1 MGELLR
7 FTLVGVV
14 TGSVYAIAASGLVV
28 TYTTS
33 GVFNFAH
40 GAVGM
45 IVAFVYWQLSVD
57 LGVPVWISLVL
68 CLVVVAP
75 LMGIAMERILFRRL
89 AGANVGVS
97 LVVTV
102 GLLVML
108 LGLGQTIWSGSEARA
123 LPDFFPGSSF
133 EVLGIVVRHHELTI
147 LVVAAGVAIGLRLLL
162 FRTRIG
168 VAMRAV
174 VDDPGLAAQNGIIPE
189 RVSMLAWVIGTVLAG
204 IAGILLAPDLTLS
217 HTGLTLLV
225 INGYAAAILGQ
236 LRSLPLTF
244 SGALI
249 LGCLQSY
256 VVGYGSRID
265 VGAGLLGGNSI
276 FFEIYPV
283 IPVVFLLVVL
293 VFLPQTRLRVG
304 RVVGAVTPR
313 VPDAATSLR
322 RGGAFLAVA
331 LIVSG
336 LLDDVRLF
344 DATTGLVFGMVMLS
358 LVLLSGHGG
367 QIALCQ
373 FTFVGIGALVMGKLF
388 PDGQLLGIVVAGA
401 VTALVGALV
410 ALPALRLQDLYLALV
425 TFSVALFA
433 DEIVFS
439 HPDAYP
445 SGGNS
450 FFESVKLGPLDL
462 SGDRA
467 KFLVAATGFTVFA
480 LFVLATRR
488 SAFGRR
494 LSALSDSPAAAA
506 TLGMSI
512 LGTKI
517 RVFAT
522 SAAMAGIAGALFGV
536 TRGSAGAIDFNA
548 IRSLFVFLLATIG
561 GLTTVTGAF
570 IGGVVFAAL
579 PVVQKEVFDSSVQLE
594 GLFIG
599 IGAIVV
605 SRQPNGFAGVI
616 LGWFGRLRPTGST
629 GDVDP
634 VDDATDARAPDQ
646 TDPKVTPPGQAPPG
660 QTRGVPLPS

>member
-1 MGELLR
+1 MGDLLR

-45 IVAFVYWQLSVD
+45 IVAFLYWQLSVD
-57 LGVPVWISLVL
+57 MGLPVWLSLIL
-68 CLVVVAP
+68 CLAVIAP
-75 LMGIAMERILFRRL
+75 LMGIVMERVLFRRL
-89 AGANVGVS
+89 AGSTVGVS

-102 GLLVML
+102 GLLVLL
-108 LGLGQTIWSGSEARA
+108 LGIGQTIWSGSESRG

-133 EVLGIVVRHHELTI
+133 EVLGIVVRTHELTI
-147 LVVAAGVAIGLRLLL
+147 LVVAAGVAVGLRLLL

-174 VDDPGLAAQNGIIPE
+174 VDDPGLAAQNGVIPE
-189 RVSMLAWVIGTVLAG
+189 RVSMLAWIIGTVLAG

-244 SGALI
+244 GGALI
-249 LGCLQSY
+249 LGMMQSY

-265 VGAGLLGGNSI
+265 IGAGLLGGNSI
-276 FFEIYPV
+276 FFEINPV
-283 IPVVFLLVVL
+283 IPVLFLLVVL
-293 VFLPQTRLRVG
+293 VFLPQTRLTVG
-304 RVVGAVTPR
+304 RVIGAATPR
-313 VPDAATSLR
+313 VPDLTSSLWR
-322 RGGAFLAVA
+322 AGLFLAFAAV
-331 LIVSG
+331 VSG
-336 LLDDVRLF
+336 LLSDVRLF

-358 LVLLSGHGG
+358 LVLLSGYGG

-401 VTALVGALV
+401 ITALVGAIV

-439 HPDAYP
+439 HPNAYP
-445 SGGNS
+445 SGGNA
-450 FFESVKLGPLDL
+450 FFESVKLGPFDL

-467 KFLVAATGFTVFA
+467 KFLVAATGFTAFG

-494 LSALSDSPAAAA
+494 LSAMSDSPAAAA

-570 IGGVVFAAL
+570 IGGVVFAVL
-579 PVVQKEVFDSSVQLE
+579 PVVQKEILDSSIQLE

-605 SRQPNGFAGVI
+605 SRQPNGFAGV
-616 LGWFGRLRPTGST
+616 LLERLDRLRRTATPAQDAGESGTS
-629 GDVDP
+629 
-634 VDDATDARAPDQ
+634 DDTLVLDARESADAG
-646 TDPKVTPPGQAPPG
+646 DAGD
-660 QTRGVPLPS
+660 QTRGVPLPL

>member
-108 LGLGQTIWSGSEARA
+108 LGIGQTIWSGSEARA
-123 LPDFFPGSSF
+123 LPDFFPGASF

-634 VDDATDARAPDQ
+634 VAGATDARAPDQ